1 MKTSHTP
8 RIHRAETVR
17 LHGSPG
23 EAISLDDYIE
33 ETRLGITASDV
44 LALAGFSARIEA
56 KLALPE
62 ARQHRDLI
70 ESVGELMVVVESDR
84 CRSVTDPVPAD
95 LAEAAVALNYLLKGV
110 DLIPDSIPEIGL
122 TDDARV
128 VARVMARN
136 PGLRAAA

>member
-23 EAISLDDYIE
+23 EAISLDAYIE
-33 ETRLGITASDV
+33 ESRSGITASDV
-44 LALAGFSARIEA
+44 QSLAGFRSRIEA
-56 KLALPE
+56 KLASPE
-62 ARQHRDLI
+62 ARQHRDLV
-70 ESVGELMVVVESDR
+70 ESVGELLLLVESDR
-84 CRSVTDPVPAD
+84 CRTVADPVPTD

-136 PGLRAAA
+136 PGLRDAA